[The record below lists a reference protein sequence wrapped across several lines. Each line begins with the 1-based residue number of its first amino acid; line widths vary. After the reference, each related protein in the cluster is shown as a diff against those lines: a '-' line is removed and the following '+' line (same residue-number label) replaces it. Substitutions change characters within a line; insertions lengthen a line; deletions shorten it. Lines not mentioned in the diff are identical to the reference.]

1 MEEEIST
8 IQMSKPLMDLMK
20 LRGKKI
26 SIDLINGKKYS
37 GILESFDVYMNIV
50 LKDCEVTDNK
60 GVVQNYGTV
69 FLRASYGVL
78 NI

>member
-1 MEEEIST
+1 MEEEINT

-26 SIDLINGKKYS
+26 SIDLINGKNYT

-50 LKDCEVTDNK
+50 LKDCKITDNQGTK
-60 GVVQNYGTV
+60 DYGIV